1 MTVCKKI
8 FAVSLACALLAANVY
23 AQDDWGSDGATDESA
38 ELTFWDRFKISGDAT
53 LAGRAY
59 FDSDKASSTELNV
72 IPRFKLGFDYEG
84 NSTKFNSKIRLD
96 EQTLKYDNEMI
107 LDEFSANLFVGNWVL
122 SAGKMRVVWGKGD
135 KLHVLDNFNANN
147 YYDFLTAA
155 PLITCSARSTTAP
168 LASALKEFTPRSC
181 SRKHTRKRAAGFPK
195 KSQI

>member
-23 AQDDWGSDGATDESA
+23 AQDDWGSDGAADESA

-84 NSTKFNSKIRLD
+84 F
-96 EQTLKYDNEMI
+96 
-107 LDEFSANLFVGNWVL
+107 
-122 SAGKMRVVWGKGD
+122 AGKRPEKTD
-135 KLHVLDNFNANN
+135 RH
-147 YYDFLTAA
+147 
-155 PLITCSARSTTAP
+155 I
-168 LASALKEFTPRSC
+168 
-181 SRKHTRKRAAGFPK
+181 
-195 KSQI
+195 